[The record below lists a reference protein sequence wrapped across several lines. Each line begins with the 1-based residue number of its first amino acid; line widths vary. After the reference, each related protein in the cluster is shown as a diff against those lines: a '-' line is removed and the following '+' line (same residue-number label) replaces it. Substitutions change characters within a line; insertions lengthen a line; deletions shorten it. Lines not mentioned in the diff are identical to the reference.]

1 VSSNEKREY
10 LKKLFPR
17 LNDEHIANS
26 RDTTFEQQIRFATKG
41 KGVDIVLNSLA
52 EDKLQA
58 SVRLL
63 AQHGRFLEIGKFD
76 LSQNNSL
83 GMGIFLKN
91 TTFHGILLDSLFE
104 NANEDWLRVHQL
116 VQEGIQNGVVQP
128 LHSNVFNANEIE
140 QAFRFMS
147 QGKHM
152 GKVVIKVYDESRP
165 LVRAIRKTWFSPN
178 KIYIITGGLG
188 GFGLELTEWLVERG
202 ARNIILCSRSGI
214 RTGYQSKKI
223 TYLQQF
229 FQANISI
236 SKLNI
241 TNEKEC
247 EQLISQNSLPIG
259 GIFHL
264 AAVLHDGLFENL
276 TADLFNQ
283 VVDIKYNGTKNLDKY
298 TRIYSEKTLDYFVVF
313 SSISCGRGNAGQ
325 TNYGYANSTM
335 ERICEQRQKDHLPGK
350 NILSDE
356 LTNHWFVFS

>member
-1 VSSNEKREY
+1 MKHGEKVLIHAGTGGVGTAAIAIAYSYDCEVFTTVSSTEKREY

-26 RDTTFEQQIRFATKG
+26 RDTTFEQQIRCVTKG

-76 LSQNNSL
+76 LSQNNPL

-116 VQEGIQNGVVQP
+116 VEQGIKDGVVQP

-152 GKVVIKVYDESRP
+152 GKVVIKV
-165 LVRAIRKTWFSPN
+165 N
-178 KIYIITGGLG
+178 
-188 GFGLELTEWLVERG
+188 
-202 ARNIILCSRSGI
+202 C
-214 RTGYQSKKI
+214 
-223 TYLQQF
+223 
-229 FQANISI
+229 
-236 SKLNI
+236 
-241 TNEKEC
+241 
-247 EQLISQNSLPIG
+247 
-259 GIFHL
+259 
-264 AAVLHDGLFENL
+264 
-276 TADLFNQ
+276 
-283 VVDIKYNGTKNLDKY
+283 
-298 TRIYSEKTLDYFVVF
+298 
-313 SSISCGRGNAGQ
+313 
-325 TNYGYANSTM
+325 
-335 ERICEQRQKDHLPGK
+335 
-350 NILSDE
+350 
-356 LTNHWFVFS
+356 